1 MKKKRILTGCL
12 LLLLSLTVVPTGV
25 EAFATISSETSGKQE
40 AQWAPP
46 PPKKQPTQEEIR
58 ESFKRNA
65 ERVRKYQEKTRREME
80 IATNPGGYE
89 AMKALYHDEGR
100 ARYEAKKNQRE
111 SVSRLVDLIFGKHHK
126 TPEVP
131 LDDGYDYGY
140 RRPHHGEQP
149 PMPPQGEAY
158 ARRILDLCN
167 EERRK
172 VGAPPLHL
180 SGPLQDGA
188 RIRAEELT
196 RRFSHTRP
204 DGRNCKTVL
213 HDSNPYVGEN
223 IGAGYPTAEE
233 AFQGWMKS
241 FGHRKNILDSN
252 FRELGV
258 GFFYKPDTKYQ
269 YYWVQIFR
277 GTPRRAY

>member
-1 MKKKRILTGCL
+1 MKKTWMITGTL
-12 LLLLSLTVVPTGV
+12 LLVAVTTIMPTG
-25 EAFATISSETSGKQE
+25 ADASSLISSDISDKQE
-40 AQWAPP
+40 VQWAPP

-89 AMKALYHDEGR
+89 AMKRLYHDEGR
-100 ARYEAKKNQRE
+100 ARYEAEKNQRE
-111 SVSRLVDLIFGKHHK
+111 SVSRFVDLIFGKHHE
-126 TPEVP
+126 PPVP
-131 LDDGYDYGY
+131 PDDGYDYGY
-140 RRPHHGEQP
+140 HRPSYGERP
-149 PMPPQGEAY
+149 PMPPHGEAY
-158 ARRILDLCN
+158 AQRILDLCN
-167 EERRK
+167 RERSK
-172 VGAPPLHL
+172 VGAPPLRL

-241 FGHRKNILDSN
+241 FGHRKNILDPN

-269 YYWVQIFR
+269 YYWVQILR
-277 GTPRRAY
+277 GTPRRTF